1 LLPPDLEAVLP
12 RATRPARY
20 TDAEWNADRRPWE
33 AAELHLLLAYPDV
46 YEVGMACPVLHSL
59 YCLLNGLPGV
69 MCHRL
74 FAPWPDLELLLREEG
89 HGLWSLEGRRRPRD
103 YDAVLLWMP
112 AELCTA
118 AAVNLLDLAGL
129 PWSAGQR
136 EEGPLVLAAG
146 PAVLNPWPLSEAVDA
161 YLLGDPEA
169 IAPEVVQALAGA
181 PDRSGRLKGLARVP
195 GVWVPALASGRPI
208 ARWADPLPPPAP
220 RPVVPFVETAR
231 EGLEVEL
238 ARGGGQAPCS
248 PRPGPYWGPRRE
260 RPAPELLAAVLGALR
275 ATGYRDVFLTGAP
288 YSQARQLALELRQAL
303 PPEVTVR
310 FSRLPP
316 EEEWVDLAS
325 LLAGGRP
332 VGALTLWLGA
342 ASERLRMALGL
353 PYTDAAVLAA
363 AEAAYARGWTSLRF
377 QLELGLPGEA
387 EEDVASLVRLAQEA
401 RRAGRAHHSSRAHL
415 RLEVSLFVPRPWTP
429 FQWAAQPP
437 TEALEASTASLRA
450 AAKRTGVEVMGERAE
465 RALLAAVLARAD
477 RRLSPVARRAWELGA
492 RLDTH
497 RESFAWAPWE
507 RALTEADLSPGY
519 YAHREL
525 GADEP
530 LPWEALEV
538 GAEREGL
545 WAAWQSYRAALGL
558 AQG

>member
-1 LLPPDLEAVLP
+1 MLPPDLEAVLP

-33 AAELHLLLAYPDV
+33 GAELHVLLAYPDV

-59 YCLLNGLPGV
+59 YGLLNSLPGV

-89 HGLWSLEGRRRPRD
+89 YCLWTLEGRRRPSD

-129 PWSAGQR
+129 PWQARQR
-136 EEGPLVLAAG
+136 EDGPLVLAAG
-146 PAVLNPWPLSEAVDA
+146 PAVLNPWPLSQVVDA

-169 IAPEVVQALAGA
+169 IVPEAVQALGSA
-181 PDRSGRLKGLARVP
+181 PDRSRRLRALSRVA
-195 GVWVPALASGRPI
+195 GVWVPGMAEERPI
-208 ARWADPLPPPAP
+208 ARWANPLPPVAA

-238 ARGGGQAPCS
+238 ARGGGQAPCA

-260 RPAPELLAAVLGALR
+260 RPAAEVVAAVLGALR
-275 ATGYRDVFLTGAP
+275 ATGYRDVFLTGTP
-288 YSQARQLALELRQAL
+288 YSHARQLALELRPAL

-316 EEEWVDLAS
+316 DEDWVDVAS
-325 LLAGGRP
+325 LLAGSRP
-332 VGALTLWLGA
+332 AGALTFWLGA
-342 ASERLRMALGL
+342 ASERLRSALGL
-353 PYTDAAVLAA
+353 PHPDSAVVAA

-377 QLELGLPGEA
+377 QLELGLPGEGD
-387 EEDVASLVRLAQEA
+387 EDVASLVRLAQEV
-401 RRAGRAHHSSRAHL
+401 RRAGRSHHGGRAHL

-437 TEALEASTASLRA
+437 AQDLEARAAALRA
-450 AAKRTGVEVMGERAE
+450 AAKRAGVEVMGERAE
-465 RALLAAVLARAD
+465 RALLAAILSRAD
-477 RRLSPVARRAWELGA
+477 ARLAPVVRRAWELGA

-497 RESFAWAPWE
+497 RESFAWTPWE
-507 RALTEADLSPGY
+507 RALTEAGLSAEH

-525 GADEP
+525 GPQEP
-530 LPWEALEV
+530 LPWEVLEV
-538 GAEREGL
+538 GVPREGL
-545 WAAWQSYRAALGL
+545 WAAWQSYRAAVGL
-558 AQG
+558 SQG